1 MSMFLAVI
9 QAVFA
14 LAVSLGLFGVG
25 VYAFRRWGPQGLL
38 KLTAKADRR
47 MHLVES
53 LTLDAQRRLVLVRL
67 DAKEHLILLG
77 EGRVVQA
84 SELEAP
90 RG

>member
-47 MHLVES
+47 MHLVETRS
-53 LTLDAQRRLVLVRL
+53 AGLCWCGWT
-67 DAKEHLILLG
+67 
-77 EGRVVQA
+77 
-84 SELEAP
+84 P
-90 RG
+90 RST